1 MTLVRLY
8 KRLRVVTGRQDV
20 MRHYITNMQYRQP
33 GSVNRAP
40 ACGLACTVRARG

>member
-33 GSVNRAP
+33 GSVNRTP
-40 ACGLACTVRARG
+40 ACGVARAARASG